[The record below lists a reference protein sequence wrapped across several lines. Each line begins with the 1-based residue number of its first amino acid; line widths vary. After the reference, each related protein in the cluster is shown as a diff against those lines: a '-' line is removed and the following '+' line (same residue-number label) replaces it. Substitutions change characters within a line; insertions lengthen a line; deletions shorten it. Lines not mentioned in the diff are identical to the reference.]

1 MRGFPW
7 MTWIDR
13 LLPRACALCGLALAP
28 GGRIG
33 LCSPCLEDLTGARR
47 PRCPRCALSLGPR
60 VCPCSARF
68 SGLIDRTIA
77 AADYAPA
84 LDHLITAMKFGR
96 QVALA
101 RVLGELVGMAWK
113 GHEPHPPIDLLIPM
127 PVSSERLAQRG
138 FNQALEMA
146 RGCVGFLPRPV
157 RLLPDTLRRIRHT
170 PAQSGL
176 GRTER
181 LHNLQ
186 DTLAC
191 RPLLGPARVGLIDD
205 VMTTGATA
213 LAAARCLRAAGARQ
227 VIVLVAARAAPPAD
241 YTGPS

>member
-1 MRGFPW
+1 MRSVPW
-7 MTWIDR
+7 KTWIDR
-13 LLPRACALCGLALAP
+13 LLPRACALCGLGLAAGAL
-28 GGRIG
+28 IG
-33 LCSPCLEDLTGARR
+33 LCSPCLQDLGGARHL
-47 PRCPRCALSLGPR
+47 RCPRCALSLGPR
-60 VCPCSARF
+60 ACGCGAQF

-77 AADYAPA
+77 AADYVPA
-84 LDHLITAMKFGR
+84 LDHLITAMKFSR

-101 RVLGELVGMAWK
+101 RVLGELVGMAWR
-113 GHEPHPPIDLLIPM
+113 GHDPSPPLDLLIPM
-127 PVSSERLAQRG
+127 PVSAERLAQRG

-146 RGCVGFLPRPV
+146 RGCASFLPRTV
-157 RLLPDTLRRIRHT
+157 KLLPDALRRIRHT

-181 LHNLQ
+181 LRNLEASM
-186 DTLAC
+186 AC

-213 LAAARCLRAAGARQ
+213 LAAAQCLRDAGASQ

-241 YTGPS
+241 YTAP